1 MSDNWRSRKDAAAMT
16 RAQPGE
22 TESAPDTLY
31 GYIWRISGRRQIWL
45 ALLSSVVFP
54 LTMVPLELQR
64 RMVNNAIGN
73 LDLRLLWLLSAA
85 YVGVVLVQGG
95 LKYVMNV
102 YREVIS
108 ERAIRSMRRHIYS
121 GIHSGRPALR
131 ADTPTD
137 TPTGGPKVSMV
148 VAEVEPLGGFVGES
162 ISVPLVQIG
171 ALASVLGYMLWIE
184 PRIATASF
192 VLYLPQLYVVPR
204 IQAAI
209 NRRVEKRIVL
219 LRELGQQL
227 VDEADPSH
235 TTEADAKRYDQRID
249 EIYRQRKRVA
259 HLRSFLTLLNNLLE
273 HTGTISVLLIGGW
286 LAIRGRTDVGT
297 IVAFVSGVGRI
308 SEPWRELV
316 AFYRRASDARVRY
329 RLVRESLDLLKV
341 P

>member
-1 MSDNWRSRKDAAAMT
+1 VT
-16 RAQPGE
+16 RTTPRE
-22 TESAPDTLY
+22 TESAPKTLY
-31 GYIWRISGRRQIWL
+31 GYIWRISRRRQIWL

-54 LTMVPLELQR
+54 LAMVPLELQR
-64 RMVNNAIGN
+64 RMVNHAIGN

-121 GIHSGRPALR
+121 GIHDTGPALR
-131 ADTPTD
+131 ADTRED
-137 TPTGGPKVSMV
+137 TPTGGPNVSMV

-171 ALASVLGYMLWIE
+171 ALASVLGYMLWVE
-184 PRIATASF
+184 PRIATAGF

-204 IQAAI
+204 IQGAI
-209 NRRVEKRIVL
+209 NRRVEKRIML

-227 VDEADPSH
+227 VEEADPSH
-235 TTEADAKRYDQRID
+235 TTEVDAKRYDQRID
-249 EIYRQRKRVA
+249 DIYRQRKRVA
-259 HLRSFLTLLNNLLE
+259 HLRSSVTLLNNLLE
-273 HTGTISVLLIGGW
+273 HTGTIGVLLIGGW
-286 LAIRGRTDVGT
+286 LAIHGRTDVGT

-308 SEPWRELV
+308 SDPWRELV

-329 RLVRESLDLLKV
+329 RLVRESLNLLKV
-341 P
+341 T

>member
-1 MSDNWRSRKDAAAMT
+1 MTDNRRSPKDAAAGT
-16 RAQPGE
+16 RTQPGE

-54 LTMVPLELQR
+54 LAMVPLELQR
-64 RMVNNAIGN
+64 RMVNKAIGG

-121 GIHSGRPALR
+121 SIHGDGPALR
-131 ADTPTD
+131 ADTRED
-137 TPTGGPKVSMV
+137 APTGGPKVSMV
-148 VAEVEPLGGFVGES
+148 VSEVEPLGSFVGDS

-192 VLYLPQLYVVPR
+192 VLYLPHLYVVPR
-204 IQAAI
+204 IQAAV

-227 VDEADPSH
+227 VEETDPSQ

-249 EIYRQRKRVA
+249 ELYRQRKRIA
-259 HLRSFLTLLNNLLE
+259 YLRSSLTFLNNLLE

-286 LAIRGRTDVGT
+286 LAIHGRTDVGT
-297 IVAFVSGVGRI
+297 IVAFVSGFDRI
-308 SEPWRELV
+308 SDPWRELV
-316 AFYRRASDARVRY
+316 AFYRKASDARVRY
-329 RLVRESLDLLKV
+329 RLVRDSLDLLK
-341 P
+341 PT